1 MNEPIPPSQHFA
13 GKTVLITGAA
23 GGIGQATVARFIR
36 EGAHAI
42 AVAVN
47 LAALTPLAERFG
59 SAVSILQADVADEAQ
74 VEAAMSAAAAAVQRI
89 DIAVLNAGIEGSVKP
104 LHTTPLKEFD
114 KVMAVNVRG
123 VFIWLSRLMA
133 DLTLAEWQRMM
144 DVNLTG
150 VFLCL
155 KHELL
160 HMKAHG
166 GSIVNTASI
175 GGLIALQGAAAYSAS
190 KHGVIGLSKNAAT
203 EYAQYGIRVNALC
216 PGRMTTPMLGAT
228 EQQLA
233 DLAKRNPM
241 KRLGTADEIAEMAAW
256 LCSDR
261 ASFTNGAVM
270 LADGGRLA
278 AG

>member
-1 MNEPIPPSQHFA
+1 MQTLLH
-13 GKTVLITGAA
+13 GKNALVTGGAS
-23 GGIGQATVARFIR
+23 GIGRAACLVFAR
-36 EGAHAI
+36 EGA
-42 AVAVN
+42 V
-47 LAALTPLAERFG
+47 LC
-59 SAVSILQADVADEAQ
+59 VADRDRAGADET
-74 VEAAMSAAAAAVQRI
+74 VELVMRAGGKATAIDVDVGNEDSVRTMVEQASAAMGRI
-89 DIAVLNAGIEGSVKP
+89 DCCFNNAGIGTIETNSKGK
-104 LHTTPLKEFD
+104 LL
-114 KVMAVNVRG
+114 
-123 VFIWLSRLMA
+123 A

-175 GGLIALQGAAAYSAS
+175 GGLIALHGAAAYSAS
-190 KHGVIGLSKNAAT
+190 KHGVIGLSRNAAA
-203 EYAQYGIRVNALC
+203 EYAHYGIRVNALC
-216 PGRMTTPMLGAT
+216 PGHVTTPMLGAT
-228 EQQLA
+228 EQRLS